1 MQIYK
6 FLINVQGTPRK
17 QPLEKFDISGIVADI
32 FTKFTV
38 FTDKDSVH
46 ISCNGTNFYM

>member
-6 FLINVQGTPRK
+6 FLINVQGTP
-17 QPLEKFDISGIVADI
+17 LEKFGISGIVADI